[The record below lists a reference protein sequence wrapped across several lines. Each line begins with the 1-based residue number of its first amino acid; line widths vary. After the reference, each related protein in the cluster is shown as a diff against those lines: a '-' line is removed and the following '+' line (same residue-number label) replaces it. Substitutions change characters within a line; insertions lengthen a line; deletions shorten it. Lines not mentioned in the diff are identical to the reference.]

1 MAGKRETRLY
11 HHGDLRNSL
20 LAAAEKLLRE
30 QGAAD
35 ISLREVAKAAGV
47 SHTAPYRHFQ
57 DKSSLLQALAA
68 IGYGRLRDAL
78 QDVRAKHSAQ
88 PDEALL
94 AAGEAYVMLAV
105 DNPEMMRLM
114 FGGVLPREVNE
125 PELMECSDSAFNALL
140 EIVDLGLEQ
149 GIYKETDRMEI
160 ALAAWSMVHGL
171 SMLITAGQLA
181 QYATD
186 PQAVRVLARGVGQKL
201 LRGLT

>member
-1 MAGKRETRLY
+1 MAEKRETRLY

-78 QDVRAKHSAQ
+78 QDVRANHAAQ

-94 AAGEAYVMLAV
+94 VAGEAYVMLAV
-105 DNPEMMRLM
+105 DNPEMAQLM
-114 FGGVLPREVNE
+114 FGGVLPRELSE

-149 GIYKETDRMEI
+149 GIYKQKDRMEI

-186 PQAVRVLARGVGQKL
+186 PQSVRALARGVGEKL

>member
-1 MAGKRETRLY
+1 M
-11 HHGDLRNSL
+11 
-20 LAAAEKLLRE
+20 
-30 QGAAD
+30 
-35 ISLREVAKAAGV
+35 
-47 SHTAPYRHFQ
+47 
-57 DKSSLLQALAA
+57 QALAA

-78 QDVRAKHSAQ
+78 QEVRATHAAQ

-105 DNPEMMRLM
+105 DNPEMTQLM
-114 FGGVLPREVNE
+114 FGSVLPREISE
-125 PELMECSDSAFNALL
+125 AELMECSDSAFNALL
-140 EIVDLGLEQ
+140 EIVDLGLER
-149 GIYKETDRMEI
+149 GIYSEKDRMEI

-186 PQAVRVLARGVGQKL
+186 PQAVRALARGVGEKL

>member
-78 QDVRAKHSAQ
+78 QDVRANHAAQ

-105 DNPEMMRLM
+105 DNPEMTQLM
-114 FGGVLPREVNE
+114 FGGVLPREVSE
-125 PELMECSDSAFNALL
+125 AELMECSDSAFNALL

-149 GIYKETDRMEI
+149 GIYKEKDRMEI

-181 QYATD
+181 QYASD
-186 PQAVRVLARGVGQKL
+186 PKSVRSLARGVGEKL
-201 LRGLT
+201 LRGLS